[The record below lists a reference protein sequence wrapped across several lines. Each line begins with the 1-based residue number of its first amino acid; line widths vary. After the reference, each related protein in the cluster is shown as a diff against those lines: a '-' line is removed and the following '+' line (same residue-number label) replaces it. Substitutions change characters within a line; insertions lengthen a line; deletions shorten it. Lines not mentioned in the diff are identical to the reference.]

1 MRLPHP
7 DSLACSATIAKYLP
21 RRGRYCRG
29 NLTGRNCRCSS
40 LNCSCPAET
49 PPLFRDLKGVCP
61 EPVLVNLCFSSEDGA
76 SKGAFFSH
84 HFVVRG
90 LCLDVAVNLTCVH
103 LNFSDGNA
111 SGLWEGKVFHEHSD
125 LPRQAQDKTVIC
137 QDRLRTK
144 RIGNWISY
152 LMVQAHRSQRS
163 TRHCKAKKRSF
174 KTIYIYK

>member
-61 EPVLVNLCFSSEDGA
+61 EPVLVNRCFSSEDGA

-103 LNFSDGNA
+103 VNFSDGNA
-111 SGLWEGKVFHEHSD
+111 SGLWEGNVVHEHSD
-125 LPRQAQDKTVIC
+125 LPRQAQDKNGDLPRQAQDKTYRQLDQLPDGSGSSLTKVNPPLQGEKTV
-137 QDRLRTK
+137 
-144 RIGNWISY
+144 
-152 LMVQAHRSQRS
+152 
-163 TRHCKAKKRSF
+163 F
-174 KTIYIYK
+174 